1 MAAIMKPTARMP
13 QGVMRLMMP
22 EFAETFTPEAKQ
34 KIAHHALQLKSEKG
48 DRSAYNHLIEKIG
61 LDTSWGRDESY
72 FNEAFNYV
80 LALLYAYSGQ
90 PEKMAEHARLSKTM
104 PSPDDDQLFSDHVN
118 CSHVAREHQQRAISR
133 GIGPVLIACQ
143 PRSASATLTHS
154 LGRLFD
160 IPVLHLSIGDFP
172 NYYLAPSWLD
182 MFLEGGA
189 ISQDHFGATEFNVGV
204 LSSRGPRDLF
214 VLVRDPRAAAAS
226 LVHYRSRQAWPIDEP
241 FETMMERLCVERFIP
256 WIQGWIDCSKNAA
269 SPIKIHWILSDEV
282 RSDLTGTARKIC
294 SVLSRRYPGMSGYI
308 ETATVSEVRVHFEG
322 GDDELWRKNA
332 SPQVS
337 GRMWEACTPDMR
349 ALLGLRQ

>member
-1 MAAIMKPTARMP
+1 LAHRLDATSYDGHRVLTRSCRKSPLFQPREQPAPPRAVALEGATSGQWMAANMKPTARMP

-22 EFAETFTPEAKQ
+22 EFEETFTPEAKQ

-48 DRSAYNHLIEKIG
+48 DRSAYNYLIEKIG
-61 LDTSWGRDESY
+61 LDTSWGRDESD

-160 IPVLHLSIGDFP
+160 IPVPHLSIGDFP

-226 LVHYRSRQAWPIDEP
+226 LVHYRSRQAWPIEEP
-241 FETMMERLCVERFIP
+241 FETIMERLCVERFIP
-256 WIQGWIDCSKNAA
+256 RAGSTV
-269 SPIKIHWILSDEV
+269 PRMPLP
-282 RSDLTGTARKIC
+282 
-294 SVLSRRYPGMSGYI
+294 LSRSIGS
-308 ETATVSEVRVHFEG
+308 
-322 GDDELWRKNA
+322 
-332 SPQVS
+332 SPT
-337 GRMWEACTPDMR
+337 RCDPI
-349 ALLGLRQ
+349 

>member
-1 MAAIMKPTARMP
+1 
-13 QGVMRLMMP
+13 
-22 EFAETFTPEAKQ
+22 
-34 KIAHHALQLKSEKG
+34 
-48 DRSAYNHLIEKIG
+48 
-61 LDTSWGRDESY
+61 
-72 FNEAFNYV
+72 
-80 LALLYAYSGQ
+80 
-90 PEKMAEHARLSKTM
+90 
-104 PSPDDDQLFSDHVN
+104 
-118 CSHVAREHQQRAISR
+118 
-133 GIGPVLIACQ
+133 
-143 PRSASATLTHS
+143 
-154 LGRLFD
+154 LFD
-160 IPVLHLSIGDFP
+160 IPVPHLSIGDFP

-226 LVHYRSRQAWPIDEP
+226 LVHYRSRQAWPIEEP
-241 FETMMERLCVERFIP
+241 FETIMERLCVERFIP

-308 ETATVSEVRVHFEG
+308 EAGAVPEVRVHFEG

-349 ALLGLRQ
+349 ALLGLRQRRPLPATSLGRASHPWRAALA